1 MEKGGM
7 FSDTSRSISRSL
19 MSYSLRYHPSLAKAG
34 DLIVWWVPYQKHCQ
48 SRGKTQTN
56 CSRGSDSYQWLKSV
70 SVFISRKCHLLLCR
84 FRRLHNFN
92 FSASM
97 TTLVVGYFFLKHFS
111 TCCCALTWV
120 GHNGISLKFKIQE
133 IHPCN
138 KKVEGC
144 TPNWYAISSS
154 NSPTFRWQSVIST
167 GDSFRCGPRFN
178 SCWQSAA

>member
-1 MEKGGM
+1 MLSNWSFPWRKGGM

-34 DLIVWWVPYQKHCQ
+34 DLIVWSVPYQKYCQ

-70 SVFISRKCHLLLCR
+70 SVFITRKCHLLLCR
-84 FRRLHNFN
+84 FRRLHDFN
-92 FSASM
+92 FSASV

-111 TCCCALTWV
+111 TCCCALTRV
-120 GHNGISLKFKIQE
+120 GHNGISLKFRIQE

-138 KKVEGC
+138 KKSWGMHSKSIC
-144 TPNWYAISSS
+144 YIFFKYPYS
-154 NSPTFRWQSVIST
+154 
-167 GDSFRCGPRFN
+167 
-178 SCWQSAA
+178 